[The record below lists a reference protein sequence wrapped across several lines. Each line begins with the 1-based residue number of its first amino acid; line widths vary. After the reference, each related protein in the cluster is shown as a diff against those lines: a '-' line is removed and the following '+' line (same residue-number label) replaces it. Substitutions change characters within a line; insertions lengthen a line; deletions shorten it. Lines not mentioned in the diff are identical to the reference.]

1 MTAWRRLARMRPAEG
16 ALLAGAA
23 LLLLRIRLALWLLP
37 WRRVLAI
44 VKPPRPEIFPRIG
57 VDRLERA
64 VKRASRVV
72 PRATCLTQALALGD
86 LLSRHGYASTIQI
99 GVRKDDGRFSAHAWV
114 ECAGIPLL
122 ASAAE
127 VALYARFLTWTA
139 AQPDLFR

>member
-1 MTAWRRLARMRPAEG
+1 MSWRGLARLTPAEG
-16 ALLAGAA
+16 ALLAAAA
-23 LLLLRIRLALWLLP
+23 LLLLRMRLALWLLP

-44 VKPPRPEIFPRIG
+44 VNPPRPDIFPRIG

-86 LLSRHGYASTIQI
+86 LLSRHGYASTLQI

-122 ASAAE
+122 ASSAE

-139 AQPDLFR
+139 AQPDLFQ